1 MREGNAE
8 QICMRRVVAALVLGL
23 LALSATGI
31 AAASNRKTVDP
42 KLDVRARFQFFGG
55 TEVAFSGH
63 YAYVGQMD
71 GHTDRGQLPD
81 QGGVIIYDVSGKTP
95 HQVGSV
101 HCPGNDNDVE
111 VVRRGLIAL
120 GYATNRC
127 ASGQGLLLV
136 DVSDPA
142 HPRMLGHVTVP
153 SSHTITPYPGKSL
166 LYVSPGGL
174 AYAGGPE
181 QVVDVSDPQDPK
193 VVSTFATD
201 QNGCHDFSFHV
212 TAKEKLGFCAGE
224 SGVFIFDVSNPTEPT
239 LISRIVN
246 PAIQF
251 GHFALASPNG
261 KTLAINDEAFVA
273 HDCSTG
279 QSPTGAVWFYD
290 ISDPAMPTP
299 AGHFSP
305 PRGPEMIG
313 SYVGWTGSWCT
324 SHQFDWVS
332 NELVLVPWYA
342 GGTSLIDATDPT
354 APHEVS
360 SYDPKNSIAYS
371 AQFDDGNNEVFVTDM
386 NLGLTILSLKGAH

>member
-1 MREGNAE
+1 
-8 QICMRRVVAALVLGL
+8 MRRVGVALVLGL
-23 LALSATGI
+23 LAMSMSSV

-42 KLDVRARFQFFGG
+42 KLDVRDHFQFFGG

-81 QGGVIIYDVSGKTP
+81 QGGVNIYDVSGRTAR
-95 HQVGSV
+95 QVGSV

-111 VVRRGLIAL
+111 VVHRGLIAL

-127 ASGQGLLLV
+127 ASGQGLLLI

-181 QVVDVSDPQDPK
+181 QVVDVSDPQNPK

-212 TAKEKLGFCAGE
+212 TANSKLGFCAGE
-224 SGVFIFDVSNPTEPT
+224 SGVFIFDVSNPTKPT

-246 PAIQF
+246 PAMQF

-261 KTLAINDEAFVA
+261 KVLAVNDEAFVA

-290 ISDPAMPTP
+290 ISDPATPMPI
-299 AGHFSP
+299 GHFSP
-305 PRGPEMIG
+305 PRGPQMIG
-313 SYVGWTGSWCT
+313 SYAGWTGSWCT

-332 NELVLVPWYA
+332 NELLVVPWYA
-342 GGTSLIDATDPT
+342 GGVSLIDVTDPK
-354 APHEVS
+354 AAHEVA
-360 SYDPKNSIAYS
+360 SYDPKNTIAYS
-371 AQFDDGNNEVFVTDM
+371 AQFDESDSQVFVTDL
-386 NLGLTILSLKGAH
+386 NLGLTILDLKGAH